1 MKPIKCPHCGKT
13 HEFNIASAFAKLR
26 TEKLTEEERKEIGKR
41 LLASRKSKKYS
52 HKEVVKELLK
62 Q

>member
-26 TEKLTEEERKEIGKR
+26 TEKLTEEERKEIGQR
-41 LLASRKSKKYS
+41 LKESRKKK
-52 HKEVVKELLK
+52 
-62 Q
+62 